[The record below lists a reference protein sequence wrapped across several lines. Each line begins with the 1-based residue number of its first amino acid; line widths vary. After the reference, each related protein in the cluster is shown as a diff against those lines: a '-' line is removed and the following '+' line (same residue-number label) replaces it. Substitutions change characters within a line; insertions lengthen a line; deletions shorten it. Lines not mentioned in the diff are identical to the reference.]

1 MDITCM
7 DASWTGIFGNSTRP
21 TATVS
26 PTTRPIGQCDQA
38 RIDSTDHSNF
48 KAVDT
53 TKTHVLGVEFYKQ
66 SVDGMVCNRSVNEK
80 KLAES
85 GQASTNRGV
94 QAWCKRQ
101 HPSAMVPGFDAA
113 ENG

>member
-1 MDITCM
+1 VKLGEPDAEIGFDPTEHSPNACMDITCM

-53 TKTHVLGVEFYKQ
+53 TKTHVLGVEFY
-66 SVDGMVCNRSVNEK
+66 GEC
-80 KLAES
+80 S
-85 GQASTNRGV
+85 GGTRFSISRFV
-94 QAWCKRQ
+94 
-101 HPSAMVPGFDAA
+101 H
-113 ENG
+113 